1 MAIIK
6 MHIVRYVTNKSD
18 PKLRNFY
25 LNGSK
30 IEYMIRPDG
39 ALFHSRRPE
48 ANEDFVKSLNVGRR
62 KRATNSGLFSFNF
75 ALNEVNYV
83 NPQDIIKKMKCLD
96 PKQLIWDGR
105 ISLSGKNSDYFRFGN
120 QTDFMDLVQ
129 RYMPSFLKTEGIDPK
144 NINLLG
150 SVHADTKNPH
160 LHFVMFEK
168 KPIIFNTKTKE
179 LEFRKKGKLQLGNI
193 QNFAE
198 ESSKFVVDRFK
209 EETIYK
215 LKKDF
220 WTNKNELKAHFREHR
235 FEEITQLVQP
245 VIEEAKTMKTRVYA
259 KLSPESQKAIQQ
271 YFYSELPKLD
281 PDIKQAY
288 LKHKQFLLKHPENK
302 HFINENKNLEIWIG
316 NKILNELIFIDN
328 QLEWEKN
335 HPLTTKIVPKSL
347 SYFIK
352 NSPKRNIGYLLDQ
365 IKWSN
370 HLDKYDYQRKYK
382 YLRQYQEL
390 QKQSPAKKYQNFLK

>member
-1 MAIIK
+1 
-6 MHIVRYVTNKSD
+6 
-18 PKLRNFY
+18 
-25 LNGSK
+25 
-30 IEYMIRPDG
+30 
-39 ALFHSRRPE
+39 
-48 ANEDFVKSLNVGRR
+48 
-62 KRATNSGLFSFNF
+62 
-75 ALNEVNYV
+75 
-83 NPQDIIKKMKCLD
+83 
-96 PKQLIWDGR
+96 
-105 ISLSGKNSDYFRFGN
+105 
-120 QTDFMDLVQ
+120 MDLVQ

-281 PDIKQAY
+281 PNIKQAY

-302 HFINENKNLEIWIG
+302 HFINENKNLEI
-316 NKILNELIFIDN
+316 
-328 QLEWEKN
+328 
-335 HPLTTKIVPKSL
+335 
-347 SYFIK
+347 
-352 NSPKRNIGYLLDQ
+352 
-365 IKWSN
+365 
-370 HLDKYDYQRKYK
+370 
-382 YLRQYQEL
+382 
-390 QKQSPAKKYQNFLK
+390 